1 MGAVVTCVRGCAW
14 SRGACP
20 PGDCAQARPRQPPF
34 GRLSIPV
41 VDAAFLRPARARGM
55 PAQVW
60 TVDKKAGMA
69 RLLDLGVDGILSDR
83 VTVLKRVFEG
93 SA

>member
-1 MGAVVTCVRGCAW
+1 
-14 SRGACP
+14 
-20 PGDCAQARPRQPPF
+20 
-34 GRLSIPV
+34 
-41 VDAAFLRPARARGM
+41 M